1 MPGFYS
7 TSNYLGYL
15 DSKEAKKGKRHG
27 IIEIIVGYILVIAS
41 FISIIFS
48 ILFSQRYSGK
58 IEINHLIIGID
69 ILLTGLF
76 IIGVFKIYSYYNY
89 LEYLKKMR
97 IKKY

>member
-1 MPGFYS
+1 VI
-7 TSNYLGYL
+7 YLSYL